1 MRALRSI
8 ATAVAFAVIVVG
20 ALGYIAALGVRTGP
34 PAARTELSM
43 VVTNLN
49 GLVTGS
55 RVLLRGVPVGA
66 VTAVHPTVEG
76 VTVDFYV
83 DAAHP
88 IPADTVVRLD
98 NLSALGE
105 AVIGLFPRTAD
116 GPVLADGQRLN
127 AEMVRRPMSIA
138 DLAIALGLLLQQAD
152 PERLSRIVT
161 EADIALAD
169 PDAVLPNLSR
179 AATLLHG
186 EVSTLDGRGAE
197 LVDNIQ
203 ILLRNA
209 GFVGP
214 ALAEIGP
221 QLGGIGANM
230 QQVLGNAMNLV
241 LAGSPENLERFTAYL
256 NRIQAFFDTRAP
268 DIKVLAETLLPNARA
283 MSDALTHFDTARLL
297 DNLLVG
303 MPADGTITLHVTAD
317 PPG

>member
-98 NLSALGE
+98 NLSALG
-105 AVIGLFPRTAD
+105 
-116 GPVLADGQRLN
+116 
-127 AEMVRRPMSIA
+127 RP
-138 DLAIALGLLLQQAD
+138 
-152 PERLSRIVT
+152 
-161 EADIALAD
+161 
-169 PDAVLPNLSR
+169 
-179 AATLLHG
+179 
-186 EVSTLDGRGAE
+186 
-197 LVDNIQ
+197 
-203 ILLRNA
+203 
-209 GFVGP
+209 
-214 ALAEIGP
+214 
-221 QLGGIGANM
+221 
-230 QQVLGNAMNLV
+230 
-241 LAGSPENLERFTAYL
+241 
-256 NRIQAFFDTRAP
+256 
-268 DIKVLAETLLPNARA
+268 
-283 MSDALTHFDTARLL
+283 
-297 DNLLVG
+297 
-303 MPADGTITLHVTAD
+303 
-317 PPG
+317 